1 VARRRRRSPFLLL
14 AIALVALAI
23 SRYSSHNDTSPA
35 SASPGTS
42 RANPSDATVV
52 RVIDG
57 DTVELD
63 LGGRH
68 EHARLIGVDTPETV
82 DQNRPVQCYG
92 HEASALTSALL
103 PPGTAVHV
111 SRDVEA
117 RDRYGRLL
125 VYLERASD
133 GLLVNVELA
142 RQGAGVP
149 LRIAPNVA
157 LADTIAIVTAEAKTA
172 GRGLWG
178 ACGGPGLPASAT
190 TSTVALPK

>member
-1 VARRRRRSPFLLL
+1 VTRRRRRTPYLLL
-14 AIALVALAI
+14 LVALVALAVTL
-23 SRYSSHNDTSPA
+23 RATQT
-35 SASPGTS
+35 GTS
-42 RANPSDATVV
+42 GKSTSSPRNPSDGTVV

-63 LGGRH
+63 LGGHR

-92 HEASALTSALL
+92 HEASALTSSLL
-103 PPGTAVHV
+103 PPGTAVRV
-111 SRDVEA
+111 SRDAEG

-133 GLLVNVELA
+133 GLFVNVELA
-142 RQGAGVP
+142 RQGAAVP
-149 LRIAPNVA
+149 LRIAPNIA
-157 LADTIAIVTAEAKTA
+157 LADTIAAVSAEAKAA

-190 TSTVALPK
+190 TSTVAFSK